1 MYDADEKAFYELLL
15 DTDQAIRPGCAAR
28 TPGAMNI
35 IFEDLAQ
42 YSFDTVRKALAMH
55 RRDPER
61 GQWPPNSAHIE
72 HQISI
77 RRPVVWLAADEA
89 WSKVPKLEGQPGL
102 MTDETVQALAVAQPF
117 LNQMHQGHD
126 GRLTHRPD
134 MMAAR
139 MAFKGCYERLV
150 ERAKLERRGP
160 VYFVSPGG
168 SFEEQQAV
176 VEEGQRLGLLAAPR
190 VDAVPMLETAK
201 RTPGAK
207 PDLKALL
214 LTMKPKELPPPEAQ
228 DYAK

>member
-28 TPGAMNI
+28 TAGAMNI

-42 YSFDTVRKALAMH
+42 YSFDTVKKALAMH

-72 HQISI
+72 HQINI

-89 WSKVPKLEGQPGL
+89 WSRVPKIEGQPGL
-102 MTDETVQALAVAQPF
+102 MTDETAQALAVANQF
-117 LNQMHQGHD
+117 LV
-126 GRLTHRPD
+126 LARPD
-134 MMAAR
+134 LTAAR
-139 MAFKGCYERLV
+139 MAFKGCYDRLV

-168 SFEEQQAV
+168 TFEEQQAV
-176 VEEGQRLGLLAAPR
+176 VEEGQRQGLLAKP
-190 VDAVPMLETAK
+190 ETAPPLQLSGNSGQL

-214 LTMKPKELPPPEAQ
+214 LTLKPKELPPPEAQ
-228 DYAK
+228 DYAE